1 MNDNQEEKKTRKNT
15 KEGTPP
21 GTDAKKWLRK
31 KKEKE

>member
-1 MNDNQEEKKTRKNT
+1 MITRKKKKTRKNT